1 MSNRIAKA
9 VIGAGYGDEGKGLM
23 TDYHAA
29 AGASVVVRSNG
40 GAQAGHTV
48 TTPSGIRHVFH
59 HIGSG
64 ALADVPTHLSR
75 FFVVNPVVFNE
86 ELFALKPVGTA
97 RSTTSPQALVTTP
110 FDMMINQIIEIQRG
124 HGRHGSCGLGIG
136 ETEERSLRPEF
147 RLQVSDLLSP
157 TPKRRALLR
166 SIRDEWV
173 PRRLEMLGVT
183 DIPDGFKDVLRSD
196 DVIERFFVDCAFFMG
211 YTTLLEDR
219 DLAGDVL
226 FEGAQGL
233 LLDQDYGAFPHV
245 TRSNTGLKNM
255 VAIAREAGIDEI
267 AVTYATRAYVTR
279 HGAGPLAHEGVD
291 MSWLDMVD
299 LTNQPNEWQGT
310 IRKAPLDID
319 ILVAAISHDISLAQG
334 IKIAP
339 VISMGCLD
347 QIKGRAAV
355 VLSGKILDVERDHIP
370 ALVEKHS
377 GLKVAYRSYGP
388 TRDDVEK
395 GNLSAEKS
403 FASSSTHGTIPSVIS
418 LAERNWNAL
427 AN

>member
-1 MSNRIAKA
+1 MSSKVAKA

-29 AGASVVVRSNG
+29 LGASVVIRSNG

-59 HIGSG
+59 HFGSG

-75 FFVVNPVVFNE
+75 FFVVNPIVFNE
-86 ELFALKPVGTA
+86 ELVALVGT
-97 RSTTSPQALVTTP
+97 RRTTVSPKAVVTTP
-110 FDMMINQIIEIQRG
+110 YDMMINQIIEIQRG

-136 ETEERSLRPEF
+136 ETEERSLHPEY
-147 RLQVSDLLSP
+147 RLQVSQLLLP
-157 TPKRRALLR
+157 TETRRVLLR

-173 PRRLEMLGVT
+173 PRRLQKLGVT
-183 DIPDGFKDVLRSD
+183 DIPAGFQDVLRGD

-211 YTTLLEDR
+211 YTRVLEDR
-219 DLAGDVL
+219 DLTGDLL

-233 LLDQDYGAFPHV
+233 LLDQDYGAFPYV

-255 VAIAREAGIDEI
+255 VAIARETGIDEI
-267 AVTYATRAYVTR
+267 AVTYATRSYVTR
-279 HGAGPLAHEGVD
+279 HGAGPFAHEDVD
-291 MSWLDMVD
+291 MSWLEMID

-319 ILVAAISHDISLAQG
+319 ILIAAVRHDISLAQG

-339 VISMGCLD
+339 VISMSCLD
-347 QIKGRAAV
+347 QIKDKATV
-355 VLSGKILDVERDHIP
+355 VVQGEILKLDRDDIP

-388 TRDDVEK
+388 TRDDIRKEI
-395 GNLSAEKS
+395 SA
-403 FASSSTHGTIPSVIS
+403 
-418 LAERNWNAL
+418 
-427 AN
+427 

>member
-1 MSNRIAKA
+1 MSNNAKA

-29 AGASVVVRSNG
+29 SGARVVVRSNG

-75 FFVVNPVVFNE
+75 FFVVNPIVFND
-86 ELFALKPVGTA
+86 ELNAVKPIG
-97 RSTTSPQALVTTP
+97 STVCSASPQALVTTP
-110 FDMMINQIIEIQRG
+110 FDMMINQIIELQRG
-124 HGRHGSCGLGIG
+124 TGRHGSCGLGIG
-136 ETEERSLRPEF
+136 ETEERSLNAEF

-157 TPKRRALLR
+157 TAARRKLLR

-173 PRRLEMLGVT
+173 PRRLQKLGVD
-183 DIPDGFKDVLRSD
+183 DIPTVFRDALRSD

-211 YTTLLEDR
+211 YTRLLEDR
-219 DLAGDVL
+219 DLSDGVI

-255 VAIAREAGIDEI
+255 LAIAREAEI
-267 AVTYATRAYVTR
+267 GKIEVTYATRAYVTR
-279 HGAGPLAHEGVD
+279 HGAGPLAHEGVNMD
-291 MSWLDMVD
+291 WLEMIDQ
-299 LTNQPNEWQGT
+299 TNQPNEWQGS
-310 IRKAPLDID
+310 IRQAPLDID
-319 ILVAAISHDISLAQG
+319 ILVAAIRHDLSLAEEVE
-334 IKIAP
+334 IEP
-339 VISMGCLD
+339 VISMSCLD
-347 QIKGRAAV
+347 QIKGRALV
-355 VLSGKILDVERDHIP
+355 VLAGDMLDVERDEIP
-370 ALVEKHS
+370 ALVEKQS

-388 TRDDVEK
+388 TREDVTS
-395 GNLSAEKS
+395 N
-403 FASSSTHGTIPSVIS
+403 S
-418 LAERNWNAL
+418 L
-427 AN
+427 

>member
-1 MSNRIAKA
+1 MSNKVAKA

-29 AGASVVVRSNG
+29 AGASVVVRTNG

-48 TTPSGIRHVFH
+48 TTRSGIRHVFH
-59 HIGSG
+59 HFGSG

-75 FFVVNPVVFNE
+75 FFVVNPIVFNE
-86 ELFALKPVGTA
+86 EFAALVVAT
-97 RSTTSPQALVTTP
+97 RTTSVSPQALVTTP
-110 FDMMINQIIEIQRG
+110 YDMMINQIIEMQRG
-124 HGRHGSCGLGIG
+124 QRRHGSCGLGIG
-136 ETEERSLRPEF
+136 ETEERSLHPEF
-147 RLQVSDLLSP
+147 RLQVSQLLSP

-166 SIRDEWV
+166 SVRDEWV
-173 PRRLEMLGVT
+173 PRRLETLGVT
-183 DIPDGFKDVLRSD
+183 DIPDGFKDVLRRD

-211 YTTLLEDR
+211 YTRLLEDR

-267 AVTYATRAYVTR
+267 EVTYATRAYVTR

-319 ILVAAISHDISLAQG
+319 ILVAAIKHDISLAQD

-339 VISMGCLD
+339 VISMSCLD
-347 QIKGRAAV
+347 QIKDRASV
-355 VLSGKILDVERDHIP
+355 VLSGNILTVGRDDI
-370 ALVEKHS
+370 AGLVEKHS

-388 TRDDVEK
+388 TREDVIKENTSEK
-395 GNLSAEKS
+395 V
-403 FASSSTHGTIPSVIS
+403 FASPSTRGTISSVIS